1 MAKARNGIRNT
12 ADVKSRAIF
21 LRKNGWTHREVMRE
35 LGISLGT
42 AWLWLKGIQ
51 ISPQQKQAIEK
62 RRNVGHWNEDER
74 RLLGRRLKPFQFKIR
89 YTDEELLNKIRLFYE
104 KHGRIPLK
112 REFNAL
118 KIYRDRFGSWN
129 SAIRKAG
136 FETNPVLFAKKFIA
150 DDGHQ
155 CDSFTE
161 KVIDDWL
168 SLNGIEH
175 QRQIRYGTT
184 KFRADFGLKPD
195 VIIEFF
201 GLSGVQ
207 LDSAQVI
214 SRKNILA
221 KKLGWNL
228 IEVYPNDLYP
238 INKLPQLLGSYIES

>member
-1 MAKARNGIRNT
+1 
-12 ADVKSRAIF
+12 
-21 LRKNGWTHREVMRE
+21 MRE

-112 REFNAL
+112 KEFNAL

-129 SAIRKAG
+129 SAIKRAG
-136 FETNPVLFAKKFIA
+136 FETNPVLFAKRHIA
-150 DDGHQ
+150 RDGHT

-161 KVIDDWL
+161 KIIDDWL
-168 SLNGIEH
+168 NENKIPH
-175 QRQIRYGTT
+175 KRNVRYGTA
-184 KFRADFGLKPD
+184 KSNADFLIYENTVVEFYGLA
-195 VIIEFF
+195 
-201 GLSGVQ
+201 GVQ
-207 LDSAQVI
+207 DKYDQIIA
-214 SRKNILA
+214 RKRLLA
-221 KKLGWNL
+221 KQLGWKL
-228 IEVYPNDLYP
+228 IEIYPDDIYP
-238 INKLPQLLGSYIES
+238 KNKLSILLRSALN

>member
-1 MAKARNGIRNT
+1 MTYAVSHKKQA
-12 ADVKSRAIF
+12 VL
-21 LRKNGWTHREVMRE
+21 LRKAGKTHREIADA
-35 LGISLGT
+35 LHISLST
-42 AWLWLKGIQ
+42 AWLWLKEVRITQ
-51 ISPQQKQAIEK
+51 EQKHEI
-62 RRNVGHWNEDER
+62 ER
-74 RLLGRRLKPFQFKIR
+74 RRRRHKFTDKENIAVTKRLRPFQYKNQYSDQALLDKIK
-89 YTDEELLNKIRLFYE
+89 DFYKTNE
-104 KHGRIPLK
+104 RIPLK

-129 SAIRKAG
+129 NAIKKAG

-150 DDGHQ
+150 NDGHQ

-168 SLNGIEH
+168 SLNNIEH

-207 LDSAQVI
+207 LDYDQVI
-214 SRKNILA
+214 SRKKILA